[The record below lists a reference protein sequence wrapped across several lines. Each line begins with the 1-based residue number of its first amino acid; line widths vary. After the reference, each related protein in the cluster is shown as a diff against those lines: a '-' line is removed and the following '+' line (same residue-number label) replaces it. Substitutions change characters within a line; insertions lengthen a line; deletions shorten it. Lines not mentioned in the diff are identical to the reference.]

1 MPSSGENPQVQS
13 FAGLDAGRVADV
25 VSAVWEHRDDVA
37 GAIDFVREHGDD
49 LVRLAGKLP
58 ELLAATADFLT
69 GAATDARS
77 AATFLTGEGGDGGVK
92 ALAGLAGTALDTCR
106 EELTG
111 ASQLLNRLGDEL
123 AAIPIPHVAPTYTEV
138 FGQRLVT
145 GLDVG
150 DGTLLAPATQQ
161 LRAGA
166 QRFEQVGAQL
176 ATVAEQL
183 RRIGELVDHA
193 GHGLSGTAG
202 QLEQGG
208 KALAALTD

>member
-1 MPSSGENPQVQS
+1 MSCSGGNPQVQS

-25 VSAVWEHRDDVA
+25 ISAVWEHRDDVA
-37 GAIDFVREHGDD
+37 GAIEFVRDHGDD
-49 LVRLAGKLP
+49 LVRLAARLP

-77 AATFLTGEGGDGGVK
+77 AATFLTGEGGSGGVK
-92 ALAGLAGTALDTCR
+92 ALTGAAGSALDTCR

-111 ASQLLNRLGDEL
+111 ATAMLNRLGDEL
-123 AAIPIPHVAPTYTEV
+123 AGIPIPRVTPTYSEV

-150 DGTLLAPATQQ
+150 GGNLLAPATAQ
-161 LRAGA
+161 LHASA

-193 GHGLSGTAG
+193 GQGLSGTAG